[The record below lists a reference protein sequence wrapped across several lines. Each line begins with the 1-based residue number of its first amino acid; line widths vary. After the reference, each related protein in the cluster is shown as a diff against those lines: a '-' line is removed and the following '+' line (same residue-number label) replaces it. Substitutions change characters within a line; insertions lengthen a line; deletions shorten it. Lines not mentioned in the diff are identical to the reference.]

1 MNWFFAYV
9 AIGWI
14 IRGGMLLTVLRRT
27 YAPGASIAWLLIVFL
42 HPYIGLGLY
51 QMFGEKR
58 LGPGR
63 VLHHDQLRERYTLA
77 DPKCDLPA
85 DLPECCR
92 EQSRLALKVGHMPP
106 VNGSTVEFLTESSV
120 MISRLSADIDAAKSH
135 VHLLY
140 YIFTPD
146 ASGMKIADAMI
157 RAAQRGVKC
166 RLILDQY
173 ASRACFRRH
182 GFASQLQAA
191 GIEVV
196 AALPSS
202 PLRRRDLRNHRKLA
216 IIDDRVAYAGSQNL
230 INPDYGGKRGGP
242 WVDLSGRFTG
252 PIVAEYATV
261 FLIDWAFETNREL
274 PAPSIGEIATV
285 ANGDPMQV
293 VPTGPVSSAESFR
306 RLFLGAI
313 ESAREQI
320 VLTTPYFVPDE
331 ATILALPHR
340 RRPRRGRYADLTRKI
355 RQYFHRRRRPSTL
368 HHPPPGRHLHLSVPP
383 GTHPRQ
389 IHHCGRL
396 CRYLRLSQS
405 RRPQLQFEFRAH
417 CDALLQRCSP
427 TAARHTPNLPPR
439 LPPIAPPAMDL
450 SPGSEQICRR
460 GGGVDFPL
468 L

>member
-1 MNWFFAYV
+1 
-9 AIGWI
+9 
-14 IRGGMLLTVLRRT
+14 L
-27 YAPGASIAWLLIVFL
+27 
-42 HPYIGLGLY
+42 
-51 QMFGEKR
+51 FGEKR

-63 VLHHDQLRERYTLA
+63 VLHHNQLQQRYMLV

-92 EQSRLALKVGHMPP
+92 EQSRLALKVGHMPL
-106 VNGSTVEFLTESSV
+106 VNGNAVEFLTESPA
-120 MISRLSADIDAAKSH
+120 MISRLSADIDAAKSQ

-146 ASGMKIADAMI
+146 ATGMKIADALI

-173 ASRACFRRH
+173 ASRSCFSRH
-182 GFASQLQAA
+182 GFASQLQSA
-191 GIEVV
+191 GIEVI

-216 IIDDRVAYAGSQNL
+216 IIDDQIAYAGSQNL

-252 PIVAEYATV
+252 PVVAEYATI
-261 FLIDWAFETNREL
+261 FLVDWAFETNQEL
-274 PAPSIGEIATV
+274 PALSVDQIPPL

-306 RLFLGAI
+306 RLFLGVV

-331 ATILALPHR
+331 ATILALLTAAD
-340 RRPRRGRYADLTRKI
+340 RGVKI
-355 RQYFHRRRRPSTL
+355 TL
-368 HHPPPGRHLHLSVPP
+368 LLPKKSDNIFTAAAG
-383 GTHPRQ
+383 
-389 IHHCGRL
+389 
-396 CRYLRLSQS
+396 
-405 RRPQLQFEFRAH
+405 RAH
-417 CDALLQRCSP
+417 YATLLQAGITIFLYRPGLIHSKSITVDGCVAIFGSANLDVRSFNLNFEL
-427 TAARHTPNLPPR
+427 TTLLYCKDAARR
-439 LPPIAPPAMDL
+439 LYDIQQGYLNSSRQLDL
-450 SPGSEQICRR
+450 GQWTNRPVVTRY
-460 GGGVDFPL
+460 VDAAVALISPL